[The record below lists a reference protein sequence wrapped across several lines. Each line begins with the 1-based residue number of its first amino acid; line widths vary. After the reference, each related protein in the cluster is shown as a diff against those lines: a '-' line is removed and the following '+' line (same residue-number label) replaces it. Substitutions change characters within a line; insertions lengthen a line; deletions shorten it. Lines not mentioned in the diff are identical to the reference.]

1 MKVSI
6 YELERKGDV
15 ESIIKVLKSSKNT
28 AVRARALESL
38 GNIGDQNA
46 IKTLIDTITSESDD
60 SLKIAAAEAIA
71 WADESVLKTFVE
83 KISGQKIKGAKW
95 VLAGHFIKLL
105 GRPEVS
111 FRTNAAIA
119 LGRLGEKKAVKAL
132 SNSLKDTSP
141 KVRKASAIA
150 LGMIEDP
157 AAINPLVEA
166 LKDSNPSVKVSVLEA
181 LNDLGISNR
190 HVEEVSK
197 CLKNPDPRIRELG
210 VLLLGKGG
218 EDSVEPLLS
227 VINDNIKEVRVAA
240 VHSLIDLL
248 SKISSSRSE
257 DVRKEISKR
266 IRNIHNIADIV
277 IEILEKSENTSTR
290 RNVVWVLGQIADI
303 RGVRVLIKIL
313 EEGTPEERRLASTS
327 LMKIPQS
334 AQELAARIK
343 HEDEEVRRLICWILG
358 EIGDPSV
365 KQAIED
371 VMEDPSDN
379 VRSMAFQAMFKLK
392 KAEKINKGIT
402 S

>member
-6 YELERKGDV
+6 YELERKKDV

-38 GNIGDQNA
+38 GNIGDKDA
-46 IKTLIDTITSESDD
+46 IRTLIDTITSETDD
-60 SLKIAAAEAIA
+60 NLKIAAAEAIA
-71 WADESVLKTFVE
+71 WADETVLKTFVE

-105 GRPEVS
+105 NKPEVS

-132 SNSLKDTSP
+132 CGALKDSSP
-141 KVRKASAIA
+141 KVRRAAAIA

-157 AAINPLVEA
+157 SAIDPLVET
-166 LKDSNPSVKVSVLEA
+166 LHDSNPSVRLAVLES
-181 LNDLGISNR
+181 LNDLGISNK
-190 HVEEVSK
+190 HVEEISK
-197 CLKNPDPRIRELG
+197 CLKNSDPRIRELA

-218 EDSVEPLLS
+218 ESSVEPLLS
-227 VINDNIKEVRVAA
+227 VINDNVREVRVASI
-240 VHSLIDLL
+240 HSLIELL
-248 SKISSSRSE
+248 SKIPQSRSE
-257 DVRKEISKR
+257 DVRKEISEK
-266 IRNIHNIADIV
+266 IRDIQNIADIV

-290 RNVVWVLGQIADI
+290 RNVVWVLGQLADI
-303 RGVRVLIKIL
+303 RGIRVLIKIL

-334 AQELAARIK
+334 AKELASRIK
-343 HEDEEVRRLICWILG
+343 HPDEEVRRLICWILG

-365 KQAIED
+365 KHAIED
-371 VMEDPSDN
+371 VMEDPSDK

-392 KAEKINKGIT
+392 KVEKINKGIT